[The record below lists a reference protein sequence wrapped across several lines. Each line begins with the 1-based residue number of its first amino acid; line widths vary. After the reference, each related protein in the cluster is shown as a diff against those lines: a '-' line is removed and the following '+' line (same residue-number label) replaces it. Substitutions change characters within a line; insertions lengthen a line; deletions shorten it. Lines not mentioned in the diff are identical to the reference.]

1 MGQESEPAEEKTSS
15 EVTGNQE
22 FTVMLSKRLSL
33 SSFVGSW
40 ASVNTGIDC

>member
-1 MGQESEPAEEKTSS
+1 MRVKSEEKIRS

-40 ASVNTGIDC
+40 APVNIGIDC